1 MIIMEDGVLIGKIH
15 LEYFFYYFEG
25 ENGILSGI
33 FLFPSLTTSRV

>member
-25 ENGILSGI
+25 ENGILSGHHFI
-33 FLFPSLTTSRV
+33 PLSHHI